1 MSRLPTPFPPRA
13 PGRRL
18 AFEADGIR
26 RRRLG
31 RIGGIELEAGLQ
43 IPNALF
49 QFDDPTGDGVQDGQN
64 GGLGVRRHGLPERFS
79 DGRLGHHIE
88 ITTTLLYKKFGP

>member
-1 MSRLPTPFPPRA
+1 MSRLPAPFPPRP

-26 RRRLG
+26 RRRLRG
-31 RIGGIELEAGLQ
+31 IGGIEFEAGLQ
-43 IPNALF
+43 IADALL
-49 QFDDPTGDGVQDGQN
+49 QFDDPTGEGVQDGQD
-64 GGLGVRRHGLPERFS
+64 GGLGFRRHGLPERFS

-88 ITTTLLYKKFGP
+88 ITTTLRYKKFGP